1 MRVALYQMQATPG
14 AVADNL
20 ARIEQA
26 AFAAS
31 IMGAALLVTP
41 EMSVTGYALGAET
54 ASFAEPADGP
64 ILARLKAMAAAR
76 NIAIVAG
83 FPERSGD
90 AIYNSAA
97 LVRPD
102 GTVEVYRKCHLYGAL
117 ERNAF
122 RASDTPPAVFQI
134 GGLKAAMVICYDVEF
149 PEFVRSAALAG
160 TELLIVP
167 TALAASEANR
177 MIPDRIVPARAL
189 ENQMFV
195 IYADLCG
202 SDGVF
207 DYEGAFR
214 DLFAGWRPSRPRRTG
229 RGTHYGR
236 SRPQPLCVIH
246 GGTALSCR
254 APARTLRRRCREAG
268 LTGPVQSLVSD
279 PALLSRGFVV
289 KAGCDATAG
298 EWHER

>member
-41 EMSVTGYALGAET
+41 ELSVTGYALGAET

-117 ERNAF
+117 ERDAF

-160 TELLIVP
+160 AELLIVP

-189 ENQMFV
+189 ENQTFV

-202 SDGVF
+202 SDGVL
-207 DYEGAFR
+207 DYEGHSVICSPDGAHLAR
-214 DLFAGWRPSRPRRTG
+214 AG
-229 RGTHYGR
+229 RGEALITADLDRNLYASSIAELPYLAERRPELYG
-236 SRPQPLCVIH
+236 
-246 GGTALSCR
+246 A
-254 APARTLRRRCREAG
+254 
-268 LTGPVQSLVSD
+268 
-279 PALLSRGFVV
+279 VV
-289 KAGCDATAG
+289 GK
-298 EWHER
+298 RV

>member
-31 IMGAALLVTP
+31 IMDAALLVTP
-41 EMSVTGYALGAET
+41 EMSVTGYALGAKT

-202 SDGVF
+202 SDGVL
-207 DYEGAFR
+207 DYEGHSVICSPDGAHLAR
-214 DLFAGWRPSRPRRTG
+214 AG
-229 RGTHYGR
+229 RGEALITVDLDRNLYASSMAELPYLAERRPELYG
-236 SRPQPLCVIH
+236 
-246 GGTALSCR
+246 A
-254 APARTLRRRCREAG
+254 
-268 LTGPVQSLVSD
+268 
-279 PALLSRGFVV
+279 VV
-289 KAGCDATAG
+289 GK
-298 EWHER
+298 RV

>member
-26 AFAAS
+26 VFAAS

-64 ILARLKAMAAAR
+64 ILARLEAMAAAR
-76 NIAIVAG
+76 NIAVVAG
-83 FPERSGD
+83 FPERLGD

-102 GTVEVYRKCHLYGAL
+102 GTIEVYRKCHLYGAL
-117 ERNAF
+117 EREAF

-160 TELLIVP
+160 AELLIVP

-202 SDGVF
+202 SDGVL
-207 DYEGAFR
+207 DYEGHSVICSPDGAHLAR
-214 DLFAGWRPSRPRRTG
+214 AG
-229 RGTHYGR
+229 RGEALITVDLDRNLYASSMAELPYLAERRPELYG
-236 SRPQPLCVIH
+236 
-246 GGTALSCR
+246 A
-254 APARTLRRRCREAG
+254 
-268 LTGPVQSLVSD
+268 
-279 PALLSRGFVV
+279 VV
-289 KAGCDATAG
+289 GK
-298 EWHER
+298 RV